1 MPEQRI
7 RPPAMFVLTGSM
19 VWQLA
24 MAHKHEPPRVISIA
38 GNGHIHS
45 EMPTAK
51 HSSFGMRRVDLSSDG
66 STQEASAGKVAGGG
80 SSSLMRKSHHRF
92 HQVSHG
98 GVRASHIAWNN
109 GVASHMLLH
118 RAQQS
123 IKQMHLDF
131 DLPKGLQ
138 KAPRWM
144 KSGLVPVLIAFVSVG
159 CLLSTVIIV
168 LFARGGQMDT
178 PQAEGEG
185 EAEGEDGGSGSSAE
199 GAALTTVEKMFKR
212 TPEGLDEDL
221 YGMGIAALIRD
232 SQRFAMKTELLHL
245 RVSRLSIALLVLLFT
260 MTMQVFLIFEMK
272 VLVTSV
278 STKEAREAYDQYE
291 VWMYGNDTSKM
302 IVTENGYHRGKP
314 ENFDITRFDTLDDD
328 LKSDVC
334 QIPLSQPTFFMAVLI
349 VWTLTVVAEIRRT
362 MELAVSLT
370 FATPTIPSMAEATE
384 ETPESGDEAVL
395 VVGLTGMCKA
405 IIMIFIIIPRLL
417 VAIILL
423 WLGCRWLTGTMG
435 FSDVLQNA
443 VTLEFILLLKNL
455 LYDTMAPHHNKTET
469 RNTLILPNSDE
480 ERPTVSVFLGAFLW
494 GVIAIVWVVIYI
506 EFVQRV
512 LPDYQW
518 DIHDACRDFLV
529 GLQDNTAINDTI
541 VELNGTSNATSAVAS
556 NASAAASNATKNKS
570 FF

>member
-1 MPEQRI
+1 MIALLLNQVTLI
-7 RPPAMFVLTGSM
+7 VLALC
-19 VWQLA
+19 QLA
-24 MAHKHEPPRVISIA
+24 W
-38 GNGHIHS
+38 GHSRPHS
-45 EMPTAK
+45 EIISVNDHGHVQR
-51 HSSFGMRRVDLSSDG
+51 HSL
-66 STQEASAGKVAGGG
+66 
-80 SSSLMRKSHHRF
+80 SLMRHIDVASESSTPLELPHAHVAAGT
-92 HQVSHG
+92 QHG
-98 GVRASHIAWNN
+98 LMRSQQSAGAPHVKREAPTSLFAWNN
-109 GVASHMLLH
+109 GMASRLLFA
-118 RAQQS
+118 R
-123 IKQMHLDF
+123 MHHKIMHASDASES
-131 DLPKGLQ
+131 DLP
-138 KAPRWM
+138 RWT
-144 KSGLVPVLIAFVSVG
+144 KSGLVPVLIAFASVG
-159 CLLSTVIIV
+159 CCLSLVIVV
-168 LFARGGQMDT
+168 LFMRAPADAVEGGEEN
-178 PQAEGEG
+178 AEEDVG
-185 EAEGEDGGSGSSAE
+185 DGGSGSATDPPQSTAE
-199 GAALTTVEKMFKR
+199 KAFQR
-212 TPEGLDEDL
+212 NPEGLDEDL

-395 VVGLTGMCKA
+395 VVGLTGICKA